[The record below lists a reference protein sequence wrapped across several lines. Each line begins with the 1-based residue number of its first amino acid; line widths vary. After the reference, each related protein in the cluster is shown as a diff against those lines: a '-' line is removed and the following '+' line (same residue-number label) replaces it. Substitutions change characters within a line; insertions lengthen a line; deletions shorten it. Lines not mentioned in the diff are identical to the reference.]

1 MVCGSA
7 GIAGVAGIAG
17 TAGADGIDGTA
28 GTWAMANPDKVV
40 SVRLK
45 TRFFVFIILLI
56 LVVDEY

>member
-17 TAGADGIDGTA
+17 ADGTDGTA

-56 LVVDEY
+56 FVVNKY